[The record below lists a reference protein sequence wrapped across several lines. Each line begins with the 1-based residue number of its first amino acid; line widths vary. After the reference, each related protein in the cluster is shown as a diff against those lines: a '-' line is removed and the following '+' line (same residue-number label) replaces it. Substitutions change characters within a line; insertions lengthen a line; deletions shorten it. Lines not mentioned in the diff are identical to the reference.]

1 MKTVTKMRL
10 SKETYAILKNFASIN
25 SNIIIKSG
33 NTLKTKSPG
42 GNMYVEAKVTEDF
55 DVDVPIWDLNQ
66 FLGVSS
72 LFTNPD
78 LEFHDTHV
86 VITNGRSSIEYYY
99 AEPSLLDVPKKD
111 IKMPKTIIKFDLEE
125 KDLNEIYK
133 AANILQVNDLK
144 LVAEDGAIKVIVED
158 ESKSSSNNFEIV
170 IHETHSGPDFEGIV
184 EVSDLKLLPG
194 AYTVELTDTILA
206 RFNHK
211 TLDLSYYVAVKRN

>member
-144 LVAEDGAIKVIVED
+144 LVAEEGAIKVIVED
-158 ESKSSSNNFEIV
+158 ESKGSSNNFEIV
-170 IHETHSGPDFEGIV
+170 INETHSGPDFEGIV

>member
-144 LVAEDGAIKVIVED
+144 LVAEEGAIKVIVED
-158 ESKSSSNNFEIV
+158 ESKGSSNNFEIV